1 MEYNYK
7 SINFLYVSDDVIR
20 FYDKNKILRFTINRP
35 LAYVYA
41 QDSYIY
47 IKHQNDNIIR
57 LDFIDSGDVAIALD
71 RLKPYL
77 KNVNP
82 EYYTS
87 NEIDEMLTNYYTS
100 EQTDQIL
107 DNYYTSEQTDQILD
121 NYYTLEQ
128 TDQILDNYYTSGET
142 DEILDNYYTSEQ
154 TDQILDNYYTSGETD

>member
-47 IKHQNDNIIR
+47 IKYQNDNIIR
-57 LDFIDSGDVAIALD
+57 LDFIDSGDAAIALD

-87 NEIDEMLTNYYTS
+87 DEIDELFSINIWTFDFMTDLTIDIYAPFNIKINSVTAIVNSPTTTITVNSNPYSLGDIINLGSLITITVDINS
-100 EQTDQIL
+100 VINLTVK
-107 DNYYTSEQTDQILD
+107 S
-121 NYYTLEQ
+121 
-128 TDQILDNYYTSGET
+128 
-142 DEILDNYYTSEQ
+142 
-154 TDQILDNYYTSGETD
+154 